1 MVRWLLAICFGSV
14 LCTLLDQLHVRFGV
28 LSYRSGPMLGQA
40 PWVPLLFAG
49 ATFVGL
55 FGYLTWSRKFGFRRD
70 LLDGSRD
77 VWGTRE
83 AGVALVWMVG
93 AYAVSGPL
101 QHWPRALTAA
111 YLLTYALRCWSL
123 RAPGLWL
130 NSLQFALGGTMFESA
145 LASTGAFHYEHPDLW
160 GVPLWLP
167 GIYLHTTPILRAV
180 LRRWL
185 VPLAPR
191 SALP

>member
-1 MVRWLLAICFGSV
+1 MHWLLAISFGSV

-28 LSYRSGPMLGQA
+28 LEYRDGSMFGQA
-40 PWVPLLFAG
+40 PWVPLLFAF
-49 ATFVGL
+49 ATVFSL
-55 FGYLTWSRKFGFRRD
+55 FGYLTWARKFGFRRD

-77 VWGTRE
+77 RWGTRE
-83 AGVALVWMVG
+83 AAWALVWMVL

-101 QHWPRALTAA
+101 QGWPRGLLGLYVLTF
-111 YLLTYALRCWSL
+111 LLRSWSL
-123 RAPGLWL
+123 SAPGLGWS
-130 NSLQFALGGTMFESA
+130 SLQFAIGGTVFETL
-145 LASTGAFHYEHPDLW
+145 LASTGTFHYRHPDLW

-167 GIYLHTTPILRAV
+167 GVYLHATPLLRAV

-185 VPLAPR
+185 IPVAPR